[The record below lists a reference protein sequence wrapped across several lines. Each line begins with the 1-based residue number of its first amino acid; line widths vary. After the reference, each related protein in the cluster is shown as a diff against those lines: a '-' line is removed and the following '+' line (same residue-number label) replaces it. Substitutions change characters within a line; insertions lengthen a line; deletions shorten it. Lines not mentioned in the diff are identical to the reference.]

1 MTRSLTTTAGRS
13 ATATIGV
20 DATSTPETDTY
31 LLPGG
36 AEVIRACGA
45 EPPTG
50 SDPILVAVSVLA
62 RKHLERVQAVPAQR
76 DLYDNDHVL
85 AAAAR
90 VLLSCASAREALVE
104 QIDRWVHDRLPA
116 GPPAALLHTETLGR
130 LVDRMAMTWA
140 YWRQLTH
147 RVPPSRGASAGR
159 ETQATMDEVVA
170 LVNAY
175 DDLLAELRT
184 GRRRL
189 PTTASAV
196 LGL

>member
-1 MTRSLTTTAGRS
+1 MTPSLTTTAGRPT
-13 ATATIGV
+13 TATTGA
-20 DATSTPETDTY
+20 DPTSTPATDAY
-31 LLPGG
+31 PLPGG

-45 EPPTG
+45 EPPAG
-50 SDPILVAVSVLA
+50 SDPILIAVSVLA
-62 RKHLERVQAVPAQR
+62 RKHLERIQAVPAQR

-90 VLLSCASAREALVE
+90 ILLSCASAREALVD
-104 QIDRWVHDRLPA
+104 QIDRWVTERLPT
-116 GPPAALLHTETLGR
+116 GPPAALLHTETLGQ

-140 YWRQLTH
+140 YRRQLTH
-147 RVPPSRGASAGR
+147 RVPSSRGASVGHQA
-159 ETQATMDEVVA
+159 QATMDEVAA

-189 PTTASAV
+189 PTTVSAV